1 MKPPF
6 RADHVG
12 SLLRPNTLASARAG
26 MKKGDL
32 TAEELRRVED
42 ETILALVARQEAI
55 GLHSITDGELRRD
68 YWHIDFLRQLEGVTI
83 TENPGPKFGGTEE
96 QPPIPDVLTFSSMI
110 PPSPTCATRRCVR
123 FAGPTATIRTSCLKH
138 M

>member
-12 SLLRPNTLASARAG
+12 SLLRPSALASARAG
-26 MKKGDL
+26 LKKGDL

-55 GLHSITDGELRRD
+55 GLRSITDGELRRD
-68 YWHIDFLRQLEGVTI
+68 YWHIDFLRQLQGVTI

-96 QPPIPDVLTFSSMI
+96 QPPIPAVTGRVHCTKPIMADD
-110 PPSPTCATRRCVR
+110 
-123 FAGPTATIRTSCLKH
+123 
-138 M
+138 

>member
-68 YWHIDFLRQLEGVTI
+68 YWHIDFLRQLEGVAVADMA
-83 TENPGPKFGGTEE
+83 NQNRFGGTDE
-96 QPPIPDVLTFSSMI
+96 QPPV
-110 PPSPTCATRRCVR
+110 AR
-123 FAGPTATIRTSCLKH
+123 
-138 M
+138 